1 MGAGA
6 ADTAAERESLRTVPL
21 TRCVTPHLRHSYS
34 NPTNKKWHAGG
45 TGMPL
50 YIPGCI
56 ILVFLYPD
64 MQPGI

>member
-45 TGMPL
+45 DRHAAIYTGL
-50 YIPGCI
+50 HY
-56 ILVFLYPD
+56 L
-64 MQPGI
+64 GIFVS

>member
-21 TRCVTPHLRHSYS
+21 TRCVTPHLCHSYS

-50 YIPGCI
+50 YIPGGI
-56 ILVFLYPD
+56 ILVVVYPD